1 MKPNSPLAIF
11 SLGLNRIRK
20 NRIMR
25 NVLITGIP
33 RSGTTLTCH
42 LLNKVPNVIA
52 LHEPFKFRQIIEKEG
67 IQAVPEKISEF
78 ITQSRHS
85 LLTTG
90 TAISKHIG
98 GKVPDNPFEHY
109 SFLARLLPK
118 YIQHQLLS
126 NTFINN
132 IPSVAIRNKLKKLN
146 KRLLR
151 PVKHSKGEV
160 KFSKALDENFLLCIK
175 QNEPFT
181 FMLEILVEF
190 LPCYAIIRNHSL

>member
-1 MKPNSPLAIF
+1 
-11 SLGLNRIRK
+11 
-20 NRIMR
+20 MR

-52 LHEPFKFRQIIEKEG
+52 LHEPFKFRQIIEQEG
-67 IQAVPEKISEF
+67 IHAVPEKISQF
-78 ITQSRHS
+78 IAQSRHS
-85 LLTTG
+85 LLTSG
-90 TAISKHIG
+90 TAISKHID
-98 GKVPDNPFEHY
+98 GKIPDNPFEHY
-109 SFLARLLPK
+109 AFLARLLPNPIRK
-118 YIQHQLLS
+118 KLLS
-126 NTFINN
+126 DTFINK
-132 IPSVAIRNKLKKLN
+132 IPSTAIRSKLKKLN

-190 LPCYAIIRNHSL
+190 FSMLCYHSQPFSSIGLME